1 MCEPSSWTYAAY
13 AAAAAMAA
21 YGANEQAKA
30 QNEAADRQAAAL
42 NAAMEQQDQW
52 SKKSEQKAMDNAQE
66 YDMGKRT
73 QRLEDTQQAATDT
86 LTNSLVKSREEI
98 GAPDVAEGKLSDAF
112 TADRAQKMSDQFQKS
127 VDMARLMG
135 KMRGVQDMLGN
146 EAITNADYASQLNT
160 IGRNA
165 KGDYS
170 AAQPG
175 IAQAGK
181 VNAGQM
187 TMGALAQSLGTSYL
201 MSGALSGLGGGA
213 GAGAGADVGNGAG
226 NANLMANGNSVGN
239 YANLRMM

>member
-1 MCEPSSWTYAAY
+1 MCDGYSWIYY
-13 AAAAAMAA
+13 AAAAAAAA
-21 YGANEQAKA
+21 YGANAQAEA
-30 QNEAADRQAAAL
+30 QNDAADRQAAAL

-52 SKKSEQKAMDNAQE
+52 SKKAEQKAMDNAQE
-66 YDMGKRT
+66 YDMQNRT
-73 QRLEDTQQAATDT
+73 QRMEDTQQAATDS

-98 GAPDVAEGKLSDAF
+98 GSPDVAEGKLSDTF

-146 EAITNADYASQLNT
+146 EAITNADFASQMNT

-165 KGDYS
+165 RGDYS

-181 VNAGQM
+181 VNAGKM
-187 TMGALAQSLGTSYL
+187 ATGALAQSLGTSYL
-201 MSGALSGLGGGA
+201 TNGMIGGSGGS
-213 GAGAGADVGNGAG
+213 GNGQG
-226 NANLMANGNSVGN
+226 VQYIS
-239 YANLRMM
+239 MMD

>member
-1 MCEPSSWTYAAY
+1 MCDWTYAAY
-13 AAAAAMAA
+13 AAAAALAT
-21 YGANEQAKA
+21 YGANAQAEA
-30 QNEAADRQAAAL
+30 QNDAADRQAAAL

-52 SKKSEQKAMDNAQE
+52 ARKAEQKAMDNAQE
-66 YDMGKRT
+66 YDMTDRT
-73 QRLEDTQQAATDT
+73 KRLEDTQQAATDS

-112 TADRAQKMSDQFQKS
+112 TADRATKMSDQFQKS

-181 VNAGQM
+181 VNAGKM
-187 TMGALAQSLGTSYL
+187 AMGALAQSLGTSYL
-201 MSGALSGLGGGA
+201 SGGLMGGA
-213 GAGAGADVGNGAG
+213 GAGSSGGQGVQYI
-226 NANLMANGNSVGN
+226 S
-239 YANLRMM
+239 MMD